1 MDILLVLVFVIIL
14 AALIYYIAKQVM
26 VLIING
32 VLGLLTLFFINFFQV
47 MSWVGRPDL
56 GYSLATILVCAVGCL
71 AGAIILIL
79 LNIVGIT
86 V

>member
-1 MDILLVLVFVIIL
+1 MDILLVLVFIIIL

-56 GYSLATILVCAVGCL
+56 GYSLATILVCAVGGL

>member
-56 GYSLATILVCAVGCL
+56 GYSLATILVCAVGGL

>member
-1 MDILLVLVFVIIL
+1 VLVFVIIL

-56 GYSLATILVCAVGCL
+56 GYSLATILVCAVGGL